1 MFKRSGNLLLA
12 ISLVFSIVSSLF
24 MPGVT
29 DAAPSNS
36 NIIDQSSTSAGDLN
50 SVAFGNGIFVAVG
63 QGGISTSTNGVDWS
77 ISKKVGSPKLNSIVF
92 ANGLFLAIDGSEKA
106 VYKSADGESWTK
118 TTLSI
123 TPERLKAVNGKFFVW
138 QSVYKNGTNPPS
150 YDVTLLQSS
159 DGVVWTD
166 TRITSTNTIFGM
178 QMLTDIA
185 YGQNKYVVSAN
196 NAVYYTSTDLI
207 NWTTV
212 TLTNLV
218 IDHYNSNWPFVMN
231 VMYLKDRFFSYI
243 VTPFAKKVF
252 TSTDGAN
259 WTVDA
264 SWDNKQFYGG
274 ASLNGS
280 YLLYGQ
286 GVIYKSAAA
295 PLDSTQWTSSDT
307 HTTMMVNN
315 MVYGNGKYV
324 ASGGSGLLVSSD
336 LSAWSNVSGNL
347 KSIAK
352 DGDGN
357 YIAVSSGEYG
367 SIYKS
372 NSSAV
377 WNDVTSSKLPGMNA
391 VTYGAGKFIAVTNKE
406 NYNLNAK
413 VVTSTNGDTWTVT
426 DSGVQ
431 DNLSG
436 VAFGAN
442 QYVAVSD
449 YGGIYSSVNGNAWTE
464 RFKNGDYAFNTV
476 TYLNNQFVALGMNY
490 NPSTYEPDNVVIAKS
505 SDGVQW
511 GTPLEIGFP
520 NTSLKGIAYDGR
532 AYILVGED
540 TLSQQ
545 AVILTTEDLVT
556 FTKGTISADA
566 LNNISFGNGSFLAV
580 GLKGELFSSA
590 DGSTWTQETSDLT
603 SNLNGIIYDGNNFK
617 VVGDHFTKMT
627 LNLGP
632 TLAYSLTA
640 TAATLTP
647 VVGVDNA
654 ITLTVKNSL
663 GDTDTMFTGT
673 KEVTVAGYG
682 AAPDGT
688 YGSLGGAALTASP
701 SKINV
706 SFVEGV
712 AQVNLKLNKAGAQA
726 VLFSQAGVASPAATA
741 LNIISVAGSTATMKL
756 TTGVSAPQTNG
767 GSFAQQPVITLLDQF
782 GNVNMSDNSTVV
794 SVSKKDA
801 GSWTLTGNMTQ
812 TAVAGIVTF
821 TDLGATNAAGITGA
835 QLAFDAT
842 NLAQITSVAV
852 NLPQPQGAQSL
863 TATAATLTPVVGVD
877 NAITL
882 TVKNSLGD
890 TDTTFTGTKEVTVAG
905 YGAAP
910 DGTYG
915 SLGGAALTASPSK
928 INVSFVEGVAQVNLK
943 LNKAGAQAVL
953 FSQAG
958 VASPAATA
966 LNIISV
972 AGSTATMKLTTGVS
986 APQTNGGSFAQQP
999 VITLLDQF
1007 GNVNTSDSSTV
1018 VSVSKKDAGSWT
1030 LTGNMTRTAVAGI
1043 VTFTD
1048 LGATNAAGITGAQ
1061 LAFDATNL
1069 AQITSVAVNLP
1080 QPQGAQSLTATAATL
1095 TPVVGVDNAIT
1106 LTVKNSLGDTDT
1118 TFTGTK
1124 EVTVAGYGAA
1134 PDGTYGSLGGAALA
1148 ASPSKINVSFVEGV
1162 AQVNL
1167 KLNRAGAQAVV
1178 FSQAGVVSPAA
1189 TALNIILVAGS
1200 TATMKLTTGVSA
1212 PPTNGGSF
1220 AQQPVITLLDQFGNV
1235 NTSDNSTVVS
1245 VSKKDAGSWTLTG
1258 NMTQTA
1264 VAGIVTFTDLGATNA
1279 AGITGAQLAF
1289 DATNLAQITSVA
1301 VNLPQP
1307 QGAQSLTATAATL
1320 TPVVGV
1326 DNAITLTVKNSL
1338 GDTDTTFTGTKEVT
1352 VADYGAAPDGTY
1364 GSFGG
1369 TALTASPSKINVSFV
1384 EGVAQ
1389 VNLKLN
1395 RAGAQ
1400 AVVFSQA
1407 GVASPAATA
1416 LNIIS
1421 VAGSTATM
1429 KLTTGVSAPQTNG
1442 GSFAQQPV
1450 ITLLDQFG
1458 NVNTSDSS
1466 TVVTVSKKDAGSW
1479 TLTGNMTQTAVAGI
1493 VTFTDLGATNAAG
1506 ITGAQLAFD
1515 AAGHA
1520 EITSAVIDLT
1530 WPELAAPSIE
1540 TVTAGNGHI
1549 RITWSPVYGTDSYAV
1564 YQSTASGVYGAE
1576 VATISGSE
1584 NSYDA
1589 VGLINGTAYYFIVKA
1604 VNPDGISPASNEVT
1618 RTPQVPAP
1626 GAPILHSPVA
1636 SNGLIGLTWDP
1647 VKGAIGYTIYQG
1659 ISSGIYETKVAT
1671 VSESVY
1677 NYDVTGLTNGE
1688 SYYFVVKAS
1697 NPGGESAASNE
1708 VSTKPRTSPSA
1719 PTDLIAVAGDGEAT
1733 VTFAVPDSNGGTPI
1747 TNYEVTA
1754 SPGNIVTV
1762 GATSPITVTGL
1773 ANGTTYSFSVKAIN
1787 SAGSSVASEV
1797 SNSVTPKSSTEVEI
1811 TPTPQTPTST
1821 TAPTVTA
1828 TPTPSSNI
1836 VEVLVNGK
1844 VENAGTATVSEQN
1857 GQTITT
1863 IVVDQAKIEQ
1873 RIDKEGQNAI
1883 ITIPV
1888 TATSDV
1894 IIGELNGQIIK
1905 NMEQKQAQLIIRT
1918 PKGTYTLSAAQIDIS
1933 AISEQFGTGIALKD
1947 MKVQI
1952 SISVPTADVL
1962 KRIEMLSEKEGLT
1975 LVAQPLDFTVK
1986 VTYAGK
1992 TIEVTQFN
2000 TYVERTIPLA
2010 DGVDLKKI
2018 TTGLVFEAGG
2028 TFRHVP
2034 TQIVVIDGKGYAKI
2048 HSLTN
2053 STYFIVQDPQSF
2065 KDVTTHWAKDIVN
2078 EMASRKVIN
2087 GIGNELFNPSQE
2099 ITRAEFAAIIVRG
2112 LGLKLER
2119 GTTTFT
2125 DVKISDWY
2133 NDAVQTAYSYKLI
2146 DGFEDGAFRPTDK
2159 ITREQ
2164 AMSMIAKAMIITD
2177 LKAKLPSIEASE
2189 LLHSYTDAIEASG
2202 WAKSGIADTLQAGI
2216 ITGRS
2221 GNVLAPKAFITRA
2234 EVAAIIQRLLQQSDL
2249 I

>member
-1 MFKRSGNLLLA
+1 
-12 ISLVFSIVSSLF
+12 

-63 QGGISTSTNGVDWS
+63 QEGISTSTNGVDWS

-218 IDHYNSNWPFVMN
+218 IDHYNSNWPFVTN

-556 FTKGTISADA
+556 FTKVTISADA

-580 GLKGELFSSA
+580 GLKGELFTSA

-663 GDTDTMFTGT
+663 GDTDT
-673 KEVTVAGYG
+673 
-682 AAPDGT
+682 
-688 YGSLGGAALTASP
+688 
-701 SKINV
+701 
-706 SFVEGV
+706 
-712 AQVNLKLNKAGAQA
+712 
-726 VLFSQAGVASPAATA
+726 
-741 LNIISVAGSTATMKL
+741 
-756 TTGVSAPQTNG
+756 
-767 GSFAQQPVITLLDQF
+767 
-782 GNVNMSDNSTVV
+782 
-794 SVSKKDA
+794 
-801 GSWTLTGNMTQ
+801 
-812 TAVAGIVTF
+812 
-821 TDLGATNAAGITGA
+821 
-835 QLAFDAT
+835 
-842 NLAQITSVAV
+842 
-852 NLPQPQGAQSL
+852 
-863 TATAATLTPVVGVD
+863 
-877 NAITL
+877 
-882 TVKNSLGD
+882 
-890 TDTTFTGTKEVTVAG
+890 TFTGTKEVTVAG

-915 SLGGAALTASPSK
+915 SFGGTALT
-928 INVSFVEGVAQVNLK
+928 
-943 LNKAGAQAVL
+943 
-953 FSQAG
+953 
-958 VASPAATA
+958 
-966 LNIISV
+966 
-972 AGSTATMKLTTGVS
+972 
-986 APQTNGGSFAQQP
+986 
-999 VITLLDQF
+999 
-1007 GNVNTSDSSTV
+1007 
-1018 VSVSKKDAGSWT
+1018 
-1030 LTGNMTRTAVAGI
+1030 
-1043 VTFTD
+1043 
-1048 LGATNAAGITGAQ
+1048 
-1061 LAFDATNL
+1061 
-1069 AQITSVAVNLP
+1069 
-1080 QPQGAQSLTATAATL
+1080 
-1095 TPVVGVDNAIT
+1095 
-1106 LTVKNSLGDTDT
+1106 
-1118 TFTGTK
+1118 
-1124 EVTVAGYGAA
+1124 
-1134 PDGTYGSLGGAALA
+1134 

-1167 KLNRAGAQAVV
+1167 KLNRAGAQAVL
-1178 FSQAGVVSPAA
+1178 FSQAGVASPTA
-1189 TALNIILVAGS
+1189 TALNIISVAGS
-1200 TATMKLTTGVSA
+1200 TATMKLITGVSA

-1352 VADYGAAPDGTY
+1352 VAGYGAAPDGTY

-1369 TALTASPSKINVSFV
+1369 TALAASPSKINVSFV

-1458 NVNTSDSS
+1458 NVNTSDNS
-1466 TVVTVSKKDAGSW
+1466 TVVSVSKKDAGSWTLTGNMTQTAVAGIVTFTDLGATNAAGITGAQLAFDATNLAQITSVAVNLPQPQGAQSLTATAATLTPVVGVDNAITLTVKNSLGDTDTMFTGTKEVTVAGYGAAPDGTYGSLGGAALTASPSKINVSFVEGVTQVNLKLNRAGAQAVVFSQAGVASPAATALNIISVAGSTATLKLTTGVSAPQTNGGSFAQQPVITLLDQFGNVNTSDNSTVVSVSKKDAGSW

-1677 NYDVTGLTNGE
+1677 NYDVTGLINGE

-1811 TPTPQTPTST
+1811 TPTPTPQTPTST

-1962 KRIEMLSEKEGLT
+1962 KRIEMLSGKEGLT

-2034 TQIVVIDGKGYAKI
+2034 TQIVVIDGKGYARI

-2112 LGLKLER
+2112 LGLKLES

-2146 DGFEDGAFRPTDK
+2146 NGFEDGAFRPTDK

-2202 WAKSGIADTLQAGI
+2202 WAKSGITDTLQAGI